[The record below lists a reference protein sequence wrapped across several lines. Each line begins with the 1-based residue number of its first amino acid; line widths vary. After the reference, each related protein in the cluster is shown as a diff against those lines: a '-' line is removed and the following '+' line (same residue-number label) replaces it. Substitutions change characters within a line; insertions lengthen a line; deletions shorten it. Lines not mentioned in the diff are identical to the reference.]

1 MLELWF
7 LLPVGI
13 LIAVLGM
20 SSGIEGSNFWIP
32 VYLLWLALEP
42 RTAFWVSLLTMLFGF
57 GSGVV
62 RNLRAGTVHW
72 PLVRRYFALAG
83 PAVIVGSLISSRMPV
98 VWMLFAFAVFV
109 ALFGLSLIRE
119 FFKRQGAALEIAEP
133 TGHGRF
139 YPLAGLVGG
148 FLHGSIATGS
158 GTLMMPA
165 LLDHRDI
172 DHHSKAVGSAV
183 VLAFGCALL
192 AVFFRLDGHF
202 LAGLVEQRREILRI
216 MIFSAPG
223 VVIGGQLGPRL
234 AQWIPRRFLR
244 LYVGALLC
252 GVGVLVG
259 LRGWNHLP

>member
-1 MLELWF
+1 MFEFWF

-13 LIAVLGM
+13 LIALLGM

-62 RNLRAGTVHW
+62 RNIRAGTVHW
-72 PLVRRYFALAG
+72 TLVRRYFTLAG
-83 PAVIVGSLISSRMPV
+83 PAVITGALLSSRVPV
-98 VWMLFAFAVFV
+98 VWMLFAFALFAV
-109 ALFGLSLIRE
+109 LFGLNLGRE
-119 FFKRQGAALEIAEP
+119 FILRQRSGQRLEHPA
-133 TGHGRF
+133 HGRF

-172 DHHSKAVGSAV
+172 GHHAKAVGSAV

-192 AVFFRLDGHF
+192 AVVFRIDGGF
-202 LAGLVEQRREILRI
+202 IDGLLEQRREIGHI
-216 MIFSAPG
+216 MMVSAPG
-223 VVIGGQLGPRL
+223 VIIGGQLGPRL
-234 AQWIPRRFLR
+234 AQWIPRRYLR
-244 LYVGALLC
+244 LYVGVLLIA
-252 GVGVLVG
+252 VGVLVG
-259 LRGWNHLP
+259 LRGWSQLP

>member
-1 MLELWF
+1 MEFWF

-13 LIAVLGM
+13 LIAVFAM

-42 RTAFWVSLLTMLFGF
+42 RVAFWVSLLTMLFGF
-57 GSGVV
+57 GSGMV

-83 PAVIVGSLISSRMPV
+83 PAVVVGSLLSTRVPV
-98 VWMLFAFAVFV
+98 RWMLFAFAVFV
-109 ALFGLSLIRE
+109 AFYGASLVKE
-119 FFKRQGAALEIAEP
+119 FVAQRRSLDPASKAAS
-133 TGHGRF
+133 HGRF
-139 YPLAGLVGG
+139 YAAAGLAGG

-172 DHHSKAVGSAV
+172 DHHAKAVGSAV

-192 AVFFRLDGHF
+192 AVVFRIDRAFFD
-202 LAGLVEQRREILRI
+202 GLVEQCQMIFNI
-216 MIFSAPG
+216 MIFAAPG
-223 VVIGGQLGPRL
+223 VIIGGQLGPRL
-234 AQWIPRRFLR
+234 AQWIPRRYLR
-244 LYVGALLC
+244 VYVGVLLMA
-252 GVGVLVG
+252 VGTLVG
-259 LRGWNHLP
+259 LRAWSA

>member
-1 MLELWF
+1 MIEFWF
-7 LLPVGI
+7 LLPVGMA
-13 LIAVLGM
+13 IAVFGM

-32 VYLLWLALEP
+32 VYLLWLSLEP

-72 PLVRRYFALAG
+72 PLVRRYFALAA
-83 PAVIVGSLISSRMPV
+83 PAVIVGSLLSSRVPV
-98 VWMLFAFAVFV
+98 AWMLFAFALFT
-109 ALFGLSLIRE
+109 ALFGLSLVRE
-119 FFKRQGAALEIAEP
+119 FFLRRGSKQEAMEP
-133 TGHGRF
+133 PGHGRF

-172 DHHSKAVGSAV
+172 DHHAKAVGSAV

-192 AVFFRLDGHF
+192 ATFFRLDERL
-202 LAGLVEQRREILRI
+202 LAGLKEQRQEIGQI
-216 MIFSAPG
+216 MAFAAPG

-244 LYVGALLC
+244 LYVGILLFA
-252 GVGVLVG
+252 VGLLVA
-259 LRGWNHLP
+259 LRGWGQLP